1 MNTTQALDIHLSALV
16 AVHGLQRVQKALARI
31 DEHRVEKLDEF
42 RVNDD
47 DRGMHATSAKRTRR
61 KKGIE
66 ALIQEADID
75 PSVRLLVQ
83 EIGHAYERKD
93 FLPDLWRVRKFLES
107 EGVEASKLRSRS
119 DALRKIIDV
128 LACQTDQRLKEL
140 LADSKCTRGE
150 LATLTDQILGEPIGR
165 SRATN
170 PEATD

>member
-31 DEHRVEKLDEF
+31 DEHRVAKLDEF

-83 EIGHAYERKD
+83 EIGH
-93 FLPDLWRVRKFLES
+93 WRVRKFLES

>member
-16 AVHGLQRVQKALARI
+16 TVHGLQRVRKAPARI
-31 DEHRVEKLDEF
+31 DEHRVARLDEF

-47 DRGMHATSAKRTRR
+47 DRGMHATSAKRARR

-66 ALIQEADID
+66 ELIQEADID

-83 EIGHAYERKD
+83 EIGHAYERKE

-107 EGVEASKLRSRS
+107 EGIEASKLRSRS

-128 LACQTDQRLKEL
+128 LACQPYQRLQDM
-140 LADSKCTRGE
+140 LAESKCTKGE

-165 SRATN
+165 PQATN
-170 PEATD
+170 PEASD